1 MNHFIHRLEQLQMR
15 EAVVHEK
22 LTTCIT
28 YQSAIL
34 DFTIREGFRC
44 QRTAIEDIVLAMN
57 RMEMDLRTECCHLK
71 LEQAL
76 ITSEMQ
82 FTEGATT

>member
-1 MNHFIHRLEQLQMR
+1 MNHLIHRLEQLQMR

-22 LTTCIT
+22 LKTCIT

-44 QRTAIEDIVLAMN
+44 QRTAIEDIVLAVN
-57 RMEMDLRTECCHLK
+57 RIEMDLRTECCQLK
-71 LEQAL
+71 LELAL